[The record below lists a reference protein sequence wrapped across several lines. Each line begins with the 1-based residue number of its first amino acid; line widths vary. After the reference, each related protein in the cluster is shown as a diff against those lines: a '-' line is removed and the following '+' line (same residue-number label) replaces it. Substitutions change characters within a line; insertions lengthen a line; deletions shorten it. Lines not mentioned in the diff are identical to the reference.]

1 MPGKLDKWIWS
12 NSRETGIREASRSAV
27 KAGIADHSEAAVLNE
42 LFKKSSA
49 RSFSTTS
56 WKKAHN
62 HFRVQR
68 DFGDNQQANSN
79 RESH

>member
-1 MPGKLDKWIWS
+1 MLPCRIADKE
-12 NSRETGIREASRSAV
+12 RETGDPGNFKSVA
-27 KAGIADHSEAAVLNE
+27 KTHIADHSEAAVLNE

-56 WKKAHN
+56 WKKEHN